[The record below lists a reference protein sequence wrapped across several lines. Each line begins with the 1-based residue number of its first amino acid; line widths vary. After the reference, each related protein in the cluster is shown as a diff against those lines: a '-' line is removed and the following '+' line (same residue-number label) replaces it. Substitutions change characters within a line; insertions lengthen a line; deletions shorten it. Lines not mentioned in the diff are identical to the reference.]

1 MNPVRHSGIPK
12 LLGTNVKRVVKMKM
26 SNGVKV
32 IIHTDGGSRGNPGP
46 AAIGVILTEEKG
58 RVIKE
63 YAQKIGRATNNE
75 AEYEA
80 VIFALQKAKLL
91 FGKQKAKS
99 MELEVRTD
107 SEFIAKQLNGEYKIL
122 DRRIE
127 QLFLKVWN
135 LKIDFGK
142 ALFKHIPRSEN
153 KEADKLVNR
162 ALDYKGE
169 RSTGLPGI

>member
-1 MNPVRHSGIPK
+1 
-12 LLGTNVKRVVKMKM
+12 MKI
-26 SNGVKV
+26 

-46 AAIGVILTEEKG
+46 AAIGVILTNTKG
-58 RVIKE
+58 KVLKE

-91 FGKQKAKS
+91 FGKRKS
-99 MELEVRTD
+99 KDMEIEARVD
-107 SEFIAKQLNGEYKIL
+107 SELIVKQLNGEYKVL
-122 DRRIE
+122 DRKIE

-135 LKIDFGK
+135 LKIDFK
-142 ALFKHIPRSEN
+142 QVIFKHISRSEN

-169 RSTGLPGI
+169 KESGLPGI